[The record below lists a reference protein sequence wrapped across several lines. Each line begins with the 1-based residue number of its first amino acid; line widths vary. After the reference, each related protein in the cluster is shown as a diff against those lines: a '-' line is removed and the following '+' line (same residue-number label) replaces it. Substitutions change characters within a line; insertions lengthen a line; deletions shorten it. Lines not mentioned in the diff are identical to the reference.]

1 MPRFL
6 NVESFSHCSFS
17 WKLLIAS
24 DCNHSLCHPASS
36 HLMSSELF
44 SPDLISLHLMSSL
57 PFSSLLSWS
66 QLLSSLL
73 MSPELFSWFT
83 SWFLQNFQSS
93 SRLFSALRSWC
104 QLILCLRISSLLF
117 SHLLSSA
124 HLSSP
129 DLSSCQLV
137 SHHLSS
143 SQRTLVSSQLFSAP
157 KPSSKTDLAPKQ
169 ATPAFP
175 QRSFRARLPSK
186 TDSWRS
192 ENGAFVR
199 DPPQN
204 LKEEDVKAE
213 LSCETKKWKLK
224 MCNTLQNGA
233 FVGDFPQKLK
243 VEDAKA
249 ELSCETSG
257 FPQKL
262 KVEDVKTKL
271 LCETSFKKESSCK
284 NEAWTGSYTARQIRP
299 WSEHAKTVPQ
309 PSRGRPSPSIFRG
322 TVCVAKHSKFGPSA
336 NLQNRISCETSLQN
350 WKLKMWKRSFRGR
363 RPSKSENRRCENG
376 AFVGNFP
383 QKLEVEDAKTKLSCE
398 TSIKNW
404 QLKMWRRSFRA
415 NFLPRTES
423 WRYENEAFVRNFPQ
437 NDMSL
442 LWDPFATRSFCY
454 EISLH
459 CCETS
464 LLWDLFAARS
474 LCCEISLLWD
484 TFAVRSLCNL
494 FAVRLLLCCE
504 ISLLW

>member
-1 MPRFL
+1 MPFFSMLNLFL
-6 NVESFSHCSFS
+6 ISSSD
-17 WKLLIAS
+17 LIAS
-24 DCNHSLCHPASS
+24 QLLLEIAHCVRLSPQSVSSRLISSHVFWAFFTSS
-36 HLMSSELF
+36 HLIASHVF
-44 SPDLISLHLMSSL
+44 SPFLIS
-57 PFSSLLSWS
+57 S
-66 QLLSSLL
+66 QLITTALLSSHVTWAFL
-73 MSPELFSWFT
+73 MIFAEFSQL
-83 SWFLQNFQSS
+83 SQ
-93 SRLFSALRSWC
+93 LFSALRSWC
-104 QLILCLRISSLLF
+104 QLILCLLISSLLF
-117 SHLLSSA
+117 SHLLSSS
-124 HLSSP
+124 HISSA

-175 QRSFRARLPSK
+175 QRSFCARLPSK

-199 DPPQN
+199 RDHPQN

-224 MCNTLQNGA
+224 MCKT
-233 FVGDFPQKLK
+233 
-243 VEDAKA
+243 
-249 ELSCETSG
+249 EL
-257 FPQKL
+257 
-262 KVEDVKTKL
+262 
-271 LCETSFKKESSCK
+271 
-284 NEAWTGSYTARQIRP
+284 
-299 WSEHAKTVPQ
+299 
-309 PSRGRPSPSIFRG
+309 
-322 TVCVAKHSKFGPSA
+322 
-336 NLQNRISCETSLQN
+336 SCETSLQN
-350 WKLKMWKRSFRGR
+350 WKLKMWKRSFRER

-376 AFVGNFP
+376 AFVGNFQ

-459 CCETS
+459 CCATS

-474 LCCEISLLWD
+474 LCCEVSLLWD
-484 TFAVRSLCNL
+484 PFAVRSLCNL